1 MKKLR
6 ILVDARVGVGLGGG
20 VETLVRGLAKGYAG
34 MVNDK
39 FEVVFLVNY
48 GGSKLIQDQD
58 PSGALQVVEVSA
70 AERDGYSFGKLR
82 SLLRLFKFYL
92 GLPIPYKF
100 VMQRDKVSE
109 QLNPNLIHYTYQ
121 ATFHTQIPFVY
132 HPHDLQHK
140 YFPGNFSLLARIFRD
155 ANYSLMCQQ
164 SSAIAVSSKWVKDDL
179 VRFYSIQADKIRVI
193 HLAPLTQDSI
203 KVFSFPIRDE
213 SIEEK
218 DEPNF
223 LLYPAVNWPHK
234 NHLNLFLAVKECNK
248 AGVNIRIVCS
258 GRVLDRFRNPN
269 DLAFSLGIGN
279 QIITLGHVGRELL
292 DFLYDNARAVV
303 IPTKFEAA
311 SFPIYEAQSKGKA
324 VACSSVTSLPE
335 QVGDSALL
343 FDPDNVNQIAM
354 ALQDL
359 WLRDD
364 LVRRLE
370 ILSKRNLAN
379 LAWDLTC
386 KDFLSLYEEVLK

>member
-1 MKKLR
+1 MKKQR

-34 MVNDK
+34 MVSEK
-39 FEVVFLVNY
+39 FEVIFLVNF
-48 GGSKLIQDQD
+48 GGSKLIKDQD
-58 PSGALQVVEVSA
+58 PSGSLQVVEVSA
-70 AERDGYSFGKLR
+70 AEREGYSFRKLR
-82 SLLRLFKFYL
+82 SLLRLFKFYF
-92 GLPIPYKF
+92 GLPIPYRY

-121 ATFHTQIPFVY
+121 ATFYTKIPFVY

-140 YFPGNFSLLARIFRD
+140 YFPGNFSFLARLFRD

-164 SSAIAVSSKWVKDDL
+164 SSAIAVSSKWVKEDL
-179 VRFYSIQADKIRVI
+179 VRFYSIPVNKIRVI
-193 HLAPLTQDSI
+193 HLAPLTQVSI
-203 KVFSFPIRDE
+203 KAFSYPIRDE
-213 SIEEK
+213 SIEK
-218 DEPNF
+218 KGEPDF

-234 NHLNLFLAVKECNK
+234 NHLNLFLAVKECNE

-269 DLAFSLGIGN
+269 ELASSLGIGN

-292 DFLYDNARAVV
+292 DFLYDNSRAVV

-343 FDPDNVNQIAM
+343 FDPDDVNQIAM

-359 WLRDD
+359 WLKDD
-364 LVRRLE
+364 LVRKLE

-379 LAWDLTC
+379 SSWDLTC
-386 KDFLSLYEEVLK
+386 ENFLSLYGDILN